1 MKCGLE
7 EREEETVG
15 GSGGG
20 RGGESS
26 DDCVLD
32 QCGVGCDIAGGD
44 HPFDTSDV
52 VGRARSV

>member
-1 MKCGLE
+1 MRE

-20 RGGESS
+20 SGGESS

-32 QCGVGCDIAGGD
+32 QRGVGCAVVGGD
-44 HPFDTSDV
+44 RPSDTSDV
-52 VGRARSV
+52 NGGAGSV